1 MKARPFIGCGS
12 TNIYDRMPSIFSDII
27 YWERRMETLE
37 KRRQRY
43 SQKGAWSSEI
53 IKVVEKI
60 DLDIRECELEIEDL
74 FSKADYLEWM
84 CD

>member
-1 MKARPFIGCGS
+1 
-12 TNIYDRMPSIFSDII
+12 MPSIFSDII